1 MPKGI
6 GSTIV
11 KLLVAS
17 LVVGL
22 LMRWFDITPRSLI
35 ANFGETIGRAFDR
48 MAHFAGWAVDYVLLG
63 AVIVVPIW
71 LVMFVFNR
79 MKGKRGS

>member
-35 ANFGETIGRAFDR
+35 ANFGETIGQAFDR
-48 MAHFAGWAVDYVLLG
+48 LAHFAGWAVDYVLVG

-71 LVMFVFNR
+71 LAMFVFNR
-79 MKGKRGS
+79 LKGKGGS

>member
-17 LVVGL
+17 LLVGL
-22 LMRWFDITPRSLI
+22 VMRWFDITPRSLI
-35 ANFGETIGRAFDR
+35 ANFGETVER
-48 MAHFAGWAVDYVLLG
+48 MFGTLASFAGWAVDYILVG

-71 LVMFVFNR
+71 LVVFLLDRVKRN
-79 MKGKRGS
+79 RGS

>member
-1 MPKGI
+1 MPKGV
-6 GSTIV
+6 GSTII
-11 KLLVAS
+11 KLLIAS

-22 LMRWFDITPRSLI
+22 LMRWFDVTPRSLI
-35 ANFGETIGRAFDR
+35 ANFGETIARAFDR
-48 MAHFAGWAVDYVLLG
+48 LTHFAAWAVDYVLLG

-71 LVMFVFNR
+71 AVWFVIER